1 MNKLRPPR
9 ISFAQ
14 MRTWEAVARLGSITA
29 AARELHLAQPTVSSQ
44 VHEMQAA
51 LGQAL
56 LAPAG
61 RGIQITEGGTLLRE
75 AVLDVFTRWQALEEG
90 LQALQGLK
98 RGTLRIAGVTTTE
111 YFIAQWI
118 SAFARTHPGID
129 IELAVHNRDAVVEL
143 LRSERVDLAL
153 MMRPPTFPPLHT
165 LPVLDNPLVLIGPA
179 GHPWAQR
186 RRLPL
191 SALKGQTLLWRE
203 SGSGTRQVVL
213 EHLRAN
219 GLEPDERL
227 TLGSNEAIKHA
238 VAAGLG
244 LAVLSRHALDP
255 DPAQEG
261 LALLPMTGFPILRLW
276 QLVWRR
282 DRRLPL
288 AASAWI
294 EHLRAS
300 LPVAFQ
306 AGSGAGVG

>member
-1 MNKLRPPR
+1 
-9 ISFAQ
+9 

-61 RGIQITEGGTLLRE
+61 RGICITESGALLRE
-75 AVLDVFTRWQALEEG
+75 AVLDVFKRWQALEEE
-90 LQALQGLK
+90 LLALQGLK

-118 SAFARTHPGID
+118 SAFARAHPGID

-153 MMRPPTFPPLHT
+153 MMRPPSFPPLHT

-261 LALLPMTGFPILRLW
+261 LALLPMSGFPICRAW

-300 LPVAFQ
+300 LPTAFQ
-306 AGSGAGVG
+306 AGSGLTAMPHN